1 MRLRL
6 CIFAVRAYQ
15 LILAARLTP
24 GSIKIGKPINDPH
37 LHGIAYRER
46 NRIDGLRKI
55 VARTQRLFP
64 VMSNIQTQ
72 IELTA
77 PQSKLVNLT
86 LEAISSENFH
96 SRTVRIKDSRN
107 EEDLNASSAGRQIWI
122 EEESLNSSIAEA
134 VVQGDA
140 LLVTPVIANSLECAY
155 LEKVCQGIADPHRR
169 DLTSSVVRI
178 PTLAASERRLAR
190 NSAGTLA
197 DALPDIADDLAEKI
211 LKRVFDWLDTHHP
224 SLVLK
229 LFGHHVASVGLR
241 EAFHSDMMEFTPNE
255 PAINVYFA
263 GGQKM
268 TPHWDHQAL
277 TVLVPLTEPSTFQG
291 GGTGFW
297 SKREASEGIEEPS
310 LVLKPSAGS
319 ALIFSG
325 YEAHHSG
332 MPVSSA
338 ERVVLVCS
346 LSAHGHSMG
355 SESSLLAE
363 YLRKAWQ
370 QSQSSQSFP

>member
-55 VARTQRLFP
+55 VARTQRLFL

-86 LEAISSENFH
+86 LEAISSENSH

-169 DLTSSVVRI
+169 NISSSVVRI
-178 PTLAASERRLAR
+178 PTHVAPGALGA
-190 NSAGTLA
+190 SAGIVA
-197 DALPDIADDLAEKI
+197 DTLPDMADDLAEKI

-263 GGQKM
+263 GGRKM
-268 TPHWDHQAL
+268 TPHLDYQAL
-277 TVLVPLTEPSTFQG
+277 TILVPLTEPSKFSG

-297 SKREASEGIEEPS
+297 SKREVDEGIEEPS

-319 ALIFSG
+319 ALIFG
-325 YEAHHSG
+325 GLEVQHTG
-332 MPVSSA
+332 MPVSLA
-338 ERVVLVCS
+338 ERVVLVVS
-346 LSAHGHSMG
+346 FST
-355 SESSLLAE
+355 AE
-363 YLRKAWQ
+363 ED
-370 QSQSSQSFP
+370 